1 MSFMLYEWGNGTIES
16 NTDSRPFLVKLFSS
30 PVTWI
35 VIACV
40 VVVALVIVIAIVT
53 TQKHRSKEFTIMLN
67 NDGDIET
74 MIVKQGANLRLPM
87 LKRDGYRFAG
97 WFEDTAFTVPFL
109 QSKKIHSDLMLYAK
123 WVKEAE

>member
-1 MSFMLYEWGNGTIES
+1 MLYEWGNGTIES

-40 VVVALVIVIAIVT
+40 VVVALVIVIAIVI

-123 WVKEAE
+123 WVKEAV

>member
-1 MSFMLYEWGNGTIES
+1 MFFLRSYNVVSHADT
-16 NTDSRPFLVKLFSS
+16 RPFVVKLFTN
-30 PVTWI
+30 PITWI
-35 VIACV
+35 VIACI
-40 VVVALVIVIAIVT
+40 VVVAVVIIVSIT
-53 TQKHRSKEFTIMLN
+53 AARKHSSKEFTIMLN

-87 LKRDGYRFAG
+87 LKREGYRFAG

-123 WVKEAE
+123 WVKEAV

>member
-1 MSFMLYEWGNGTIES
+1 MSFMLYEWGNGTIVS
-16 NTDSRPFLVKLFSS
+16 NTDSRPFLVKFFTN
-30 PVTWI
+30 PIAWI

-40 VVVALVIVIAIVT
+40 VIVALIIVVAIVAAR
-53 TQKHRSKEFTIMLN
+53 KHGSKEFTIMLN
-67 NDGDIET
+67 NEGDIET
-74 MIVKQGANLRLPM
+74 MIVKQGAHLHLPI

-123 WVKEAE
+123 WVKEAV